1 MESKEREAAL
11 IAWTWAG
18 MPVKIG
24 VNKKLI
30 FNSQNTYNINIFVQ
44 LCRKKP
50 VPSHNNVAQKKTEKY
65 R

>member
-24 VNKKLI
+24 VNKKVD
-30 FNSQNTYNINIFVQ
+30 F
-44 LCRKKP
+44 
-50 VPSHNNVAQKKTEKY
+50 
-65 R
+65 